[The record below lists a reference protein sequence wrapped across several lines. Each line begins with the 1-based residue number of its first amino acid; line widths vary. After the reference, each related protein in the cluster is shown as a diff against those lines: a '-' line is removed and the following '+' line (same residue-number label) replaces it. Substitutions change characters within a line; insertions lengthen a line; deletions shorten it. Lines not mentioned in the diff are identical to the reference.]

1 MWRLHR
7 YYLKELAVNAAITFI
22 VLFGVVLISLIYRGI
37 QRSQGGELLD
47 AAKITLFWALD
58 AVPHLLTISFL
69 IATVVTFTRAAQ
81 DRELTA
87 VRAAG
92 ISPRVPMQSAV
103 LVGIFLSVA
112 ASFANHY
119 LIPEVHFMK
128 YRVIKEVVRTAFINL
143 GLGGD
148 RIKIPNSNQVL
159 TFRRKDELTG
169 DMLDCT
175 IYSPEPISPRLKSS
189 IVFVDRVSIPPTEE
203 WEARNDISIL
213 LSGVREP
220 IGTINAA
227 TDVGDITI
235 HVGLE
240 DLGSAGGRRDKDE
253 DVTSDQLLAEV
264 MRGVHENPVRAKYTL
279 FRRCCFALMPALLA
293 PIGFC
298 IAEMAGNRG
307 RVMALMLALIPLSMF
322 YFGEVLGARLLLST
336 NNPWSAWMPIVL
348 LLSVGVPVV
357 WRQLK
362 R

>member
-87 VRAAG
+87 IRAAG

-128 YRVIKEVVRTAFINL
+128 YRVIKEVVRTAFMNL

-148 RIKIPNSNQVL
+148 RIKIPNSERVL
-159 TFRRKDELTG
+159 TFRRKDEATG

-175 IYSPEPISPRLKSS
+175 IYSPEPIAP
-189 IVFVDRVSIPPTEE
+189 PPTPLPPPPAAHSLQREQ
-203 WEARNDISIL
+203 RK
-213 LSGVREP
+213 LSTFSSVL
-220 IGTINAA
+220 
-227 TDVGDITI
+227 V
-235 HVGLE
+235 
-240 DLGSAGGRRDKDE
+240 GGRY
-253 DVTSDQLLAEV
+253 L
-264 MRGVHENPVRAKYTL
+264 NL
-279 FRRCCFALMPALLA
+279 FDPKLR
-293 PIGFC
+293 
-298 IAEMAGNRG
+298 
-307 RVMALMLALIPLSMF
+307 
-322 YFGEVLGARLLLST
+322 YFHV
-336 NNPWSAWMPIVL
+336 
-348 LLSVGVPVV
+348 
-357 WRQLK
+357 
-362 R
+362 